1 MSTMK
6 KTRQILLMAAAVA
19 LFSNA
24 SWAYIG
30 PTIRDAGPRSVS
42 AGCVQ
47 PASSTM
53 MELNNVRCLI
63 HTGGDMWWD
72 LIGDPSYEVPKNSG
86 KHALFAG
93 AIWVGGTDVNGQLR
107 LFAQKYRQDGNE
119 LWTGPL
125 KAYGPEKASVTPD
138 VCSKYDKHFTI
149 SRNEV
154 SEYRTYW
161 RAQQNNDQEL
171 LNTQFANY
179 SIPQS
184 IIDWPGN
191 NWDPDYDFQLAPFWD
206 EDGDGVYNY
215 LQGDYP
221 FYDLDKSLP
230 CGTSRELRK
239 PRLYGDET
247 FWWVYNDKG
256 NVHTEMNGQAIGM
269 EVRAQYFAFSTNDEL
284 NNMTFGN
291 YGLINRSSFTLIDTY
306 FGVWTD
312 ADLGDHADDYVGCDV
327 NRGLGYLY
335 NGDEQDGDGNGKT
348 YGLQPPAIGVD
359 FFEGPYQDPDGK
371 DNLKNVNPSTGV
383 LDCYRA
389 PLAEGSI
396 NGLNFEDGI
405 VDNERWGMRRFL
417 YFNNSSGTMGDPQ
430 TAVEAYYYL
439 RGYWRDGSRMTYG
452 GTGFQSSSTFA
463 DFMFPGR
470 PTTDPC
476 GWGTGGIPQ
485 AAEWSEETENNPAA
499 DRRFVH
505 SAGPFT
511 LEPGAINDI
520 TTGMVWARAVSG
532 GAWASVLD
540 VRRADDKAQRLFE
553 VCFKIVDGPVAPELT
568 IIELDKKLIFHIYNV
583 KGSNNYNTVPE
594 DYVETDPFIVCP
606 DAQPNCDN
614 KYRFEGY
621 QVYQLKD
628 ASSSVTDITNP
639 NKAKL
644 VFQCDIKNGVSR
656 LINYE
661 LDNEIGASVPTLK
674 VDGKDEGIKHTFTLT
689 DDMFATG
696 DKRLVNH
703 KTYYFVAIAYGYN
716 NYKDYVPDLSTNLD
730 GQKKPY
736 LASRAGA
743 TGSIKTYATIP
754 HTPVPGNGGTILNA
768 DYGYGPKIKQIEGL
782 GNGYN
787 QLEMTTA
794 THNKIMAGAPWKADT
809 IEYKNA
815 YGPVRIKVIDPLN
828 VPEYD
833 FKLYFI
839 GDPAQGYVNGNQA
852 ITACKWAC
860 VKLPATSKADTVIS
874 DQLISIDNEQ
884 IIPKWGISININ
896 QVDYPGV
903 VNNWPFQN
911 GYITSN
917 ITWGDPTKAWIDM
930 QSTRD
935 IDGPDPMNWLRAGKI
950 YDDENT
956 GASDYN
962 IPANTQA
969 IDPDQFYEKVVDG
982 TWGPYRLGS
991 RDYVSSSMPHS
1002 PYGVAYHWRHQ
1013 LMNFRSQ
1020 RLASIDFY
1028 FTKDKSK
1035 WTRSPVIEMSEYDFG
1050 NNTYGPCFSEGGQNK
1065 FSMRRHAS
1073 IDKNGNYASAGAVAS
1088 TNENDP
1094 NFIGPTG
1101 MGWFPGYCIDI
1112 ETGERLNIV
1121 FGEDSRFPHQN
1132 GRDMKWNPTNEY
1144 ASNLYYS
1151 TGGVDGDLY
1160 VGGKHYIYVF
1170 GHNNKPGE
1178 INYMPSY
1185 DYGKFIHDKLVN
1197 VTALQDFDKGNVWMN
1212 AMWVTLPMLAQD
1224 IAIQENPSDPYYFM
1238 RTDCK
1243 VSIRI
1248 ANPYRQA
1255 EGDFAKT
1262 NAENNNLPLY
1272 MFSLKDVAPVTN
1284 DNPTAQDALN
1294 LIRAVPNPYYG
1305 YSEYELSQLENL
1317 VKFTNLPQKCTVSI
1331 FTVNGTLIRRFKKDS
1346 PLSYQ
1351 DWDLKNEY
1359 GIPIASGV
1367 YIIHID
1373 APGIGEKVIK
1383 WFGAM
1388 RPIDLTNF

>member
-1 MSTMK
+1 MNTMK
-6 KTRQILLMAAAVA
+6 KLSRIFFVASALMLL
-19 LFSNA
+19 NQA

-30 PTIRDAGPRSVS
+30 PTVKGNGPRSVS

-47 PASSTM
+47 PSTSTM

-72 LIGDPSYEVPKNSG
+72 LIGNPSYEIPKNSG

-119 LWTGPL
+119 IWTGPL

-138 VCSKYDKHFTI
+138 VCSKYDKHFVV
-149 SRNEV
+149 SRNQV

-179 SIPQS
+179 TIPQI

-191 NWDPDYDFQLAPFWD
+191 NWDPDYDFNLAPFWD
-206 EDGDGVYNY
+206 EDGDGVYNH

-221 FYDLDKSLP
+221 FYDLDKILP
-230 CGTSRELRK
+230 CGTTRELRR

-247 FWWVYNDKG
+247 YWWVYNDKG
-256 NVHTEMNGQAIGM
+256 NVHTEMNGEAIGM
-269 EVRAQYFAFSTNDEL
+269 EIRAQYFAFSTNDEL

-312 ADLGDHADDYVGCDV
+312 ADLGDHADDFVGCDV

-335 NGDEQDGDGNGKT
+335 NGDEMDGDGNGKT
-348 YGLQPPAIGVD
+348 YGSQPPAIGVD
-359 FFEGPYQDPDGK
+359 FFEGPYQDADNK
-371 DNLKNVNPSTGV
+371 DNLSAWTGAQNNTQPN
-383 LDCYRA
+383 CSYA
-389 PLAEGSI
+389 PLNEGSI
-396 NGLNFEDGI
+396 NGLNFQDGI

-417 YFNNSSGTMGDPQ
+417 YFNNATGVPNGDPQ
-430 TAVEAYYYL
+430 TAVEAYNFL
-439 RGYWRDGSRMTYG
+439 RGFWRDGTRMTYG
-452 GTGFQSSSTFA
+452 GTGYQSSSTYA

-476 GWGTGGIPQ
+476 GWGTSGIPQ
-485 AAEWSEETENNPAA
+485 ESWSEESENNSPA

-520 TTGMVWARAVSG
+520 TTGMVWARAIQG
-532 GAWASVLD
+532 GAWASVLE

-553 VCFKIVDGPVAPELT
+553 VCFKIVDGPVAPEMS
-568 IIELDKKLIFHIYNV
+568 IIELDRKLIFHIFNIR
-583 KGSNNYNTVPE
+583 GANNYVNVPE
-594 DYVETDPFIVCP
+594 DYEEVDPFIVCP
-606 DAQPNCDN
+606 EGAPNCDT
-614 KYRFEGY
+614 KYKFEGY
-621 QVYQLKD
+621 QVFQLKD
-628 ASSSVTDITNP
+628 ASSSITDITNP
-639 NKAKL
+639 DKAKL
-644 VFQCDIKNGVSR
+644 VFQCDIKNGVGR
-656 LINYE
+656 LVNYE
-661 LDNEIGASVPTLK
+661 FDGQLNASVPTLK
-674 VDGKDEGIKHTFTLT
+674 VEAKDEGIKHTFTLT

-703 KTYYFVAIAYGYN
+703 KTYYFVAIAYAYN
-716 NYKDYVPDLSTNLD
+716 NYKDYIPDVANNLD

-736 LASRAGA
+736 LASRAAA
-743 TGSIKTYATIP
+743 TGSIRAFPAIP
-754 HTPVPGNGGTILNA
+754 HITSPANSGTILNA
-768 DYGYGPKIKQIEGL
+768 DYGYGPKIKQVEGL

-787 QLEMTTA
+787 KLEITPGTL
-794 THNKIMAGAPWKADT
+794 NKIMAGAPWKADT
-809 IEYKNA
+809 IEYQNSN
-815 YGPVRIKVIDPLN
+815 GPINIKVIDPLN

-833 FKLYFI
+833 FKLYFT
-839 GDPAQGYVNGNQA
+839 DVTSANSA
-852 ITACKWAC
+852 ITTAKWKC
-860 VKLPATSKADTVIS
+860 ERIPASGPADIVVSDHTITV
-874 DQLISIDNEQ
+874 DNEQ
-884 IIPKWGISININ
+884 IIPKWGISISIN
-896 QVDYPGV
+896 QIGYPGI
-903 VNNWPFQN
+903 VNNWPTSN
-911 GYITSN
+911 GYLSSS
-917 ITWGDPTKAWIDM
+917 ITWADPNKRWLDLET
-930 QSTRD
+930 TRD
-935 IDGPDPMNWLRAGKI
+935 ADGPVSENWIRAGKV
-950 YDDENT
+950 YDDENV
-956 GASDYN
+956 GFSDYGV
-962 IPANTQA
+962 PANTQPV
-969 IDPDQFYEKVVDG
+969 DPEQYYEKVVDG
-982 TWGPYRLGS
+982 LWGPYRLAA

-1002 PYGVAYHWRHQ
+1002 PYGVSYHWRHQ
-1013 LMNFRSQ
+1013 LINWRNQ
-1020 RLASIDFY
+1020 RLSSIDFY

-1035 WTRSPVIEMSEYDFG
+1035 WTRSPVVEMSEYDFA

-1065 FSMRRHAS
+1065 FSLRKHAS
-1073 IDKNGNYASAGAVAS
+1073 VDKNGSS
-1088 TNENDP
+1088 TNVGDNTKEQYSNY
-1094 NFIGPTG
+1094 IGATG

-1132 GRDMKWNPTNEY
+1132 GRDMLWNPTSTY
-1144 ASNLYYS
+1144 ASPLYYYS
-1151 TGGVDGDLY
+1151 GGADGELY
-1160 VGGKHYIYVF
+1160 IGGKHYIYVF
-1170 GHNNKPGE
+1170 GHNRKPGD
-1178 INYMPSY
+1178 IDYMPGY
-1185 DYGKFIHDKLVN
+1185 DYGKYIYDNLVN
-1197 VTALQDFDKGNVWMN
+1197 VTALQDFAKGNVWMN
-1212 AMWVTLPMLAQD
+1212 AMWVTLPMLSQEVAM
-1224 IAIQENPSDPYYFM
+1224 QENPSDPYFFM

-1248 ANPYRQA
+1248 ANPYRKA
-1255 EGDFAKT
+1255 ENDFAKP
-1262 NAENNNLPLY
+1262 NPENNNHPLY
-1272 MFSLKDVAPVTN
+1272 LFSLKDVAPTVN
-1284 DNPTAQDALN
+1284 DMPTAQEALN

-1305 YSEYELSQLENL
+1305 YSEYEKSQLENL
-1317 VKFTNLPQKCTVSI
+1317 VKFTNLPQECTISI
-1331 FTVNGTLIRRFKKDS
+1331 FMVNGTLIRRFKKDS

-1367 YIIHID
+1367 YIIHVD